1 MNYFNTTNEKNN
13 LEKYQRKAKSQD
25 DIIINFFKLHP
36 DKAISPDY
44 VLDELGL
51 NCPITSV
58 RRSISNLTKQG
69 KLIKTERKV
78 MGNYGRLTNTWKYA
92 K

>member
-1 MNYFNTTNEKNN
+1 MNYFNTTNETKN
-13 LEKYQRKAKSQD
+13 LKKYQKKAQSQD
-25 DIIINFFKLHP
+25 DIILEFFILHK
-36 DKAISPDY
+36 DTVFSPDY
-44 VLDELGL
+44 VLEKMDLK
-51 NCPITSV
+51 CPITSV

>member
-1 MNYFNTTNEKNN
+1 MNYFNTTNETKN
-13 LEKYQRKAKSQD
+13 LKKYQKKAQSQD
-25 DIIINFFKLHP
+25 DIILEFFILHK
-36 DKAISPDY
+36 DTVFSPDY

-51 NCPITSV
+51 ECPITSV

-69 KLIKTERKV
+69 KLIKTDRKV
-78 MGNYGRLTNTWKYA
+78 LGKYGRLTNTWKYA